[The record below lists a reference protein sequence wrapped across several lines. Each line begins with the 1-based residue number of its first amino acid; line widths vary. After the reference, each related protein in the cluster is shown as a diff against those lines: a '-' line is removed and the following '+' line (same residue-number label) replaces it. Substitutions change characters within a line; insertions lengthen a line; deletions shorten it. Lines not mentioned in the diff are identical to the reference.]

1 MSIPSQTK
9 QTKPQTYQ
17 GTAKYFLHDGV
28 GFVERL
34 ETFGNDLTVVNAAR
48 VSFAKESVEMDEKDA
63 KLIKYLARHNHITP
77 FFHPQVRFRLKMPI
91 FVARE
96 WFRHTIGFARNE
108 VSRRY
113 VDTKAE
119 CWVPVDGVRER
130 DAKAKQGSKDTN
142 VADNE
147 HVIGMIADFQK
158 NAVGFYE
165 DLLARGVA
173 PEVAR
178 GVLPQSMYTEFIET
192 GSLYAYAR
200 LCKLRLDPHAQK
212 EIRDYADA
220 LARCLQGAFPVSWAA
235 LMENTWTSTAT
246 ATAPAPVATPVAPP
260 PTPTNEIT
268 ITKDEFV
275 KKMNNVFPIKSEIDM
290 GGMEVVIDLEK
301 LKTYYESTGESEKLE
316 HWGC

>member
-9 QTKPQTYQ
+9 KTKSETYR

-34 ETFGNDLTVVNAAR
+34 ETFGDDLTVVNAAR
-48 VSFAKESVEMDEKDA
+48 VSFAKESMELDERDA

-113 VDTKAE
+113 VDTRAE

-147 HVIGMIADFQK
+147 KVIGMIADFQK

-165 DLLARGVA
+165 DLLALGVA

-235 LMENTWTSTAT
+235 LMENTWTAT
-246 ATAPAPVATPVAPP
+246 EPAPAHATTPAAPP

-275 KKMNNVFPIKSEIDM
+275 KKMHNVFPIKNEIEM
-290 GGMEVVIDLEK
+290 GGMNVVIDLEK
-301 LKTYYESTGESEKLE
+301 LKTYYESTGESGKLE